1 MLTRILVAA
10 ALSAVVSSPV
20 LAQADIVCDQAAM
33 TRLETDI
40 GQFTDATRKDFA
52 EKELAMA
59 KEALAANDTEKCKVH
74 MANALKGGSP
84 D

>member
-10 ALSAVVSSPV
+10 ALSAAVSSPV

>member
-1 MLTRILVAA
+1 MLTRILIAG
-10 ALSAVVSSPV
+10 ALSVAFAAPV

-33 TRLETDI
+33 TKLETDI
-40 GQFTDATRKDFA
+40 SQFTDATRKDFA
-52 EKELAMA
+52 TKELAMA
-59 KEALAANDTEKCKVH
+59 KEALAANDTEKCKTH